1 MSVMPTPAE
10 KTDLQQK
17 RQDLFSLWSGNQAQ
31 ETEPPAVQ
39 TVPPHTLPVERPQKP
54 AAMDEVQRLIH
65 RFADPNADRMFLR

>member
-1 MSVMPTPAE
+1 MSVTSTPSE

-17 RQDLFSLWSGNQAQ
+17 RQDLFSLWSAPQAQ
-31 ETEPPAVQ
+31 AAEPKNGSVTVHTIPA
-39 TVPPHTLPVERPQKP
+39 ERPQKP